1 MKDELFGELLESVKQ
16 ADAVMRSKTK
26 ASRVF
31 EYPDPEV
38 RAIRDRTGLSQDKFA
53 MLIGVQPS
61 TLRNWEQGRR
71 KPTGPARA
79 LLRILEADTEH
90 AILALHPKGQYSETE
105 K

>member
-1 MKDELFGELLESVKQ
+1 MKDELFDELLESVKQ
-16 ADAVMRSKTK
+16 ADTVIRGKAR

-31 EYPDPEV
+31 EHPDPEV

-53 MLIGVQPS
+53 MLIGVNPS

-79 LLRILEADTEH
+79 LLRILEADTEF
-90 AILALHPKGQYSETE
+90 AILALHPKRT
-105 K
+105 

>member
-1 MKDELFGELLESVKQ
+1 MKDELFDELLESVKQ
-16 ADAVMRSKTK
+16 ADAVIHGKAG

-31 EYPDPEV
+31 KYPDPEV

-53 MLIGVQPS
+53 MLIGVNPS

-79 LLRILEADTEH
+79 LLRILEADPEY
-90 AILALHPKGQYSETE
+90 AILALHPKRT
-105 K
+105 

>member
-1 MKDELFGELLESVKQ
+1 MKDELFDELLESVKQ
-16 ADAVMRSKTK
+16 ADAVMRGKTE
-26 ASRVF
+26 ASRIF

-38 RAIRDRTGLSQDKFA
+38 REIRNRTGLSQDKFA

-71 KPTGPARA
+71 KPTGPARV

-90 AILALHPKGQYSETE
+90 VILALHPKRT
-105 K
+105 

>member
-1 MKDELFGELLESVKQ
+1 MKDELFDELLESVKE
-16 ADAVMRSKTK
+16 ADAIMRSKGR

-53 MLIGVQPS
+53 MLIGVKPS

-79 LLRILEADTEH
+79 LLRILESDTEH
-90 AILALHPKGQYSETE
+90 AILALHPKRG
-105 K
+105 